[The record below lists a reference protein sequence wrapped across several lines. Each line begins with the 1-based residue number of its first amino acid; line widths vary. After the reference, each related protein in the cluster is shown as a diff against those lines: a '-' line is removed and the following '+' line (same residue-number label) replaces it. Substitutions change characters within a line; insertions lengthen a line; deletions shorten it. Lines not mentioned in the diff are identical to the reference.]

1 MNTAQQAIALFL
13 LAAISGFFVRRAV
26 ASSLREPARF
36 PQANWGLP
44 EAILA
49 LGLAALFLWMALASA
64 SSAPSQINLNAV
76 LSSLVLYAVLAF
88 FICAFL
94 VARGLNP
101 IAAFGLRWAEWK
113 AGLLTIPIALLL
125 AFPFIYLAQ
134 WVAYQLSGPS
144 AEPQP
149 IVTFLLEN
157 PGWQERLAVA
167 AVAVIAAPIA
177 EELIFR
183 GCVYGV
189 CRKFAGRLAA
199 MFFTSVVFA
208 LIHGHLAS
216 LPGLFVLSIALTLV
230 YEKTGSL
237 WAPIGLHA
245 LFNGLTVLSA
255 ILWPDLAQ

>member
-1 MNTAQQAIALFL
+1 MNTAEQAIGLL
-13 LAAISGFFVRRAV
+13 ILAAISGFFVRRAV
-26 ASSLREPARF
+26 TAALREPARF
-36 PQANWGLP
+36 PEANWGLP

-49 LGLAALFLWMALASA
+49 LGLASLFLWMALASA
-64 SSAPSQINLNAV
+64 SSAPSQIDLNAI
-76 LSSLVLYAVLAF
+76 LSSLILYAVLTF
-88 FICAFL
+88 FVCAFL

-101 IAAFGLRWAEWK
+101 ITTFGLRWAEWQS
-113 AGLLTIPIALLL
+113 GLLTIPIALIL

-134 WVAYQLSGPS
+134 WMAYQLSGPS

-157 PGWQERLAVA
+157 PAWKDRLAVA
-167 AVAVIAAPIA
+167 AVAVIAAPVT

-208 LIHGHLAS
+208 LIHGHLTS
-216 LPGLFVLSIALTLV
+216 LPALFVLAVALTLV

-245 LFNGLTVLSA
+245 LFNGLTVISA
-255 ILWPDLAQ
+255 IVWPELAQ